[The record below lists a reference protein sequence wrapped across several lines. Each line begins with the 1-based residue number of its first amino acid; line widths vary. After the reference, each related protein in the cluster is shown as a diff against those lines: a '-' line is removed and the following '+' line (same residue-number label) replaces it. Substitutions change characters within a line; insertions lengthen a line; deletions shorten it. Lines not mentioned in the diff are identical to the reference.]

1 MNINEILDKI
11 FEILNG
17 TEDKDSSSTFNI
29 DREIENIYVKDE
41 KNIFGMNFIPEF
53 YDKFDKLEN
62 KKELLLS
69 ALKSENGERND
80 IGNIIMILAARYF
93 FSPDE
98 IKKLLKSD
106 ELEQLHLESE
116 SVASMIMAS
125 GEAEKYLT
133 TENIK
138 KYNLTWR
145 DIVPIICAN
154 GNIHLFL
161 KPDIEKEIKNSD
173 KYEMTDIL
181 KMCINDWDEFL
192 TPKNIQ
198 FLGLYGENIVELIKA
213 SGNIEKYLTP
223 IFVQQSGLDGWN
235 VIELIKTSGNIKK
248 YTNSEIMSQFRL
260 SGKDA
265 VELMKMS
272 GNVEQY
278 LNPKYVQQFGLDDW
292 QVTELIEASGNVEKY
307 LTLKYVQQFGLKNY
321 QIMEIIATSGNIEKY
336 LTAENVQQF
345 GLDDW
350 QVTKLIK
357 TSGNIEKYLTAEN
370 VRKFGL
376 NSSQVMQ
383 LIKESGNIKKYLTPE
398 SIKEY
403 NFRGKDIL
411 YIARLDVFDDGLLAD
426 DLDRELCNGTYTY
439 ETIFKLIEITKS
451 ITGSNSGRLNRISRE
466 IIRQVMSTPI
476 DKQQEVAETIR
487 NIYET
492 KDIPE
497 FAQNFLVF
505 KQLHPNFVG
514 KETTKLDG
522 HEAF

>member
-213 SGNIEKYLTP
+213 SGNIDKYL
-223 IFVQQSGLDGWN
+223 IHRQMIIL
-235 VIELIKTSGNIKK
+235 EL
-248 YTNSEIMSQFRL
+248 
-260 SGKDA
+260 
-265 VELMKMS
+265 
-272 GNVEQY
+272 
-278 LNPKYVQQFGLDDW
+278 
-292 QVTELIEASGNVEKY
+292 
-307 LTLKYVQQFGLKNY
+307 
-321 QIMEIIATSGNIEKY
+321 
-336 LTAENVQQF
+336 
-345 GLDDW
+345 
-350 QVTKLIK
+350 
-357 TSGNIEKYLTAEN
+357 
-370 VRKFGL
+370 
-376 NSSQVMQ
+376 
-383 LIKESGNIKKYLTPE
+383 
-398 SIKEY
+398 
-403 NFRGKDIL
+403 
-411 YIARLDVFDDGLLAD
+411 
-426 DLDRELCNGTYTY
+426 
-439 ETIFKLIEITKS
+439 
-451 ITGSNSGRLNRISRE
+451 
-466 IIRQVMSTPI
+466 
-476 DKQQEVAETIR
+476 
-487 NIYET
+487 
-492 KDIPE
+492 
-497 FAQNFLVF
+497 
-505 KQLHPNFVG
+505 
-514 KETTKLDG
+514 
-522 HEAF
+522 